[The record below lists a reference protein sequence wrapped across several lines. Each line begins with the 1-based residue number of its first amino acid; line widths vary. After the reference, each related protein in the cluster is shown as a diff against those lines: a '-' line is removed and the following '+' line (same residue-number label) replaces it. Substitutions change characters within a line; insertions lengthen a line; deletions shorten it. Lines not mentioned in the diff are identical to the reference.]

1 MLSFIHQNYYKSISL
16 QDIDESGNM
25 TTSDISTET
34 TNENGIITE
43 QLQYDTLYRI
53 TETQAP
59 YGYVLD
65 DKLLLPLFCVG
76 VEHVRTP
83 RTYYSVC
90 DGICFDEEKNIVDLK
105 NDNFNGGGV
114 QRQ

>member
-1 MLSFIHQNYYKSISL
+1 M
-16 QDIDESGNM
+16 
-25 TTSDISTET
+25 
-34 TNENGIITE
+34 
-43 QLQYDTLYRI
+43 
-53 TETQAP
+53 
-59 YGYVLD
+59 
-65 DKLLLPLFCVG
+65 G
-76 VEHVRTP
+76 VDHVRTP

>member
-1 MLSFIHQNYYKSISL
+1 M
-16 QDIDESGNM
+16 D
-25 TTSDISTET
+25 
-34 TNENGIITE
+34 
-43 QLQYDTLYRI
+43 YR
-53 TETQAP
+53 
-59 YGYVLD
+59 YVLD

-105 NDNFNGGGV
+105 SDIFNGG
-114 QRQ
+114 

>member
-1 MLSFIHQNYYKSISL
+1 MNPM
-16 QDIDESGNM
+16 D
-25 TTSDISTET
+25 
-34 TNENGIITE
+34 
-43 QLQYDTLYRI
+43 YR
-53 TETQAP
+53 
-59 YGYVLD
+59 YVLD

-105 NDNFNGGGV
+105 NDNFNGGYRGNNKTCS
-114 QRQ
+114 RYIIRCWC